1 MQELRSPEERGTLS
15 YVGLVGGAPSA
26 SAVWALGDNLNAPHP
41 ESICWKLIPKAN
53 MSVVL
58 GLGFGEVIRVKWSKN
73 YGVPRM
79 ASVV

>member
-1 MQELRSPEERGTLS
+1 MA
-15 YVGLVGGAPSA
+15 VGLVGGAPSA
-26 SAVWALGDNLNAPHP
+26 SAVRALGDNLNAPHP

-53 MSVVL
+53 MLVVL

-79 ASVV
+79 VSVV